1 MAIKTYTA
9 AEVRELNI
17 SQSYRGG
24 ASKYPWSQIE
34 KGGAFFV
41 PRTNTTREDYR
52 PSVPITLKKTGYKIS
67 TRKYVDE
74 GVVGMLIKRI
84 A

>member
-1 MAIKTYTA
+1 MAIKTFTA
-9 AEVRELNI
+9 AEVRDLNI
-17 SQSYRGG
+17 PQSYNGG
-24 ASKYPWSQIE
+24 TSKYPWNQIE

-52 PSVPITLKKTGYKIS
+52 PAVPPNLKKTGYKVS
-67 TRKYVDE
+67 VRKYVYN
-74 GVVGMLIKRI
+74 GVVGMFVKRI